1 MGAFHVIFVV
11 LFAALIAVR
20 LYFHF
25 TARTWRREGRTAE
38 GVSLFLRFFVG
49 IPLILCILV
58 YLFRPQILAWASIP
72 LGRISRGT
80 GATVFAISLALLI
93 WVQNALGKNFS
104 TDLRIR
110 SGHTLVTWGPYRYVR
125 HPMYT
130 ALLLTFMGMGL
141 LTANWF
147 IGGAGIVVLIVIM
160 VSRTPKEEAMML
172 ATFGENY
179 KRYAGST
186 GRYLPRLR
194 PTGRDSLV
202 GSRQV

>member
-1 MGAFHVIFVV
+1 MDTFHVIFVI
-11 LFAALIAVR
+11 LFAALIAIR
-20 LYFHF
+20 LRFHF
-25 TARTWRREGRTAE
+25 KARTWSREGRTVE

-58 YLFRPQILAWASIP
+58 YLFRPQILVWASVP
-72 LGRISRGT
+72 LDPIWRRI
-80 GATVFAISLALLI
+80 GAAIFGLSLPLLI
-93 WVQNALGKNFS
+93 WVQQALGKNFS

-130 ALLLTFMGMGL
+130 VLLLTFTGMGL

-147 IGGAGIVVLIVIM
+147 IGGTGIVVLIVIM
-160 VSRTPKEEAMML
+160 ISRTPKEEAMML
-172 ATFGENY
+172 ATFGESY
-179 KRYAGST
+179 QRYAEST

-194 PTGRDSLV
+194 PRDPLV
-202 GSRQV
+202 GSRPV